1 MLNIRISV
9 LIRLCRNR
17 MFRLKNVE
25 GDIPGEK
32 IKLSYVG
39 NDSKKEVRNKYD
51 ANRPAQKFSVK
62 CKKGREW
69 LIMRTGHFSLNLP
82 M

>member
-1 MLNIRISV
+1 
-9 LIRLCRNR
+9 

-39 NDSKKEVRNKYD
+39 NDSKKESRNKYD
-51 ANRPAQKFSVK
+51 ANRPAHKFSVK
-62 CKKGREW
+62 WKKGREW
-69 LIMRTGHFSLNLP
+69 LKMRTEHFCLNLQ